1 MDRES
6 LLQRIR
12 EAVCRELE
20 LPLEALVD
28 SASLRRDYGL
38 DSVAAVNITFALES
52 ELGIAI
58 DIKRLVGVDSINDLR
73 HLLSEHLSPH
83 QG

>member
-1 MDRES
+1 MDREF

-20 LPLEALVD
+20 LPVRDLVD
-28 SASLRRDYGL
+28 TASLRRDYGL

-52 ELGIAI
+52 ELGIPI
-58 DIKRLVGVDSINDLR
+58 DIKRLVGVDSIDDLR
-73 HLLSEHLSPH
+73 QLLSQYVSVLE
-83 QG
+83 G

>member
-1 MDRES
+1 MNCEL

-20 LPLEALVD
+20 IPLESLLD
-28 SASLRRDYGL
+28 NASLKRNYGL

-52 ELGIAI
+52 DLGIPI
-58 DIKRLVGVDSINDLR
+58 DIRRLAGVDSIDDLR
-73 HLLSEHLSPH
+73 QLLSELVPTR
-83 QG
+83 